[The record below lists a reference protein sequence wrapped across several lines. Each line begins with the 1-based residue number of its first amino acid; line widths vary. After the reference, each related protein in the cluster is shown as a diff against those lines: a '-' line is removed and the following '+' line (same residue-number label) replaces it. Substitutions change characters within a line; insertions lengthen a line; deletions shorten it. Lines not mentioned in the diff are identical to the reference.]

1 MAMNQPLRVGLAG
14 LGTVGAGTASLLA
27 SNGEIVA
34 QHAGRPVEVIAVAAR
49 DRGKERGYDVSALR
63 WLDDARLLARDPEVD
78 VVVEAIGGAEGIARE
93 VVETALDAGKHVV
106 TANKAL
112 LAHHGAELARKAERN
127 NRALAYEAA
136 VAGGIPVIKAMREG
150 LAANRIT
157 SVYGILNGTSN
168 YILTE
173 MRRSGREFAE
183 VLKEAQR
190 LGYAEA
196 DPSFDVDGIDAAHKL
211 TLLASV
217 AFGGIIPFEE
227 VKVTGIRQVSAL
239 DIGFA
244 EELGYRI
251 RLIGIAHSSPQG
263 VRARVHACLVPGESL
278 IGKVEGVYNAVVTK
292 GNFVGQNVSLGRGA
306 GAGPTA
312 SAIVADLIDIA
323 RGHILPVFSAP
334 AHRLKPVRMME
345 DYRGSYYLRLM
356 VVDKPGVVA
365 DIAASLRDENV
376 SMEQM
381 IQRGRAPG
389 EPVPIVITTHETSE
403 SAIERASRR
412 LATIATIVEP
422 PHIMVIESLE

>member
-1 MAMNQPLRVGLAG
+1 MNQPLRVGLAG